1 MVLLLVVILTLI
13 VLSLLI
19 LGIGVIDYK
28 NYINK
33 LAKTNTLEYI
43 EKRIKER
50 QEEIERGIYKGIML
64 ENLLDEME
72 MWQQVRTIKLKMESQ
87 LPTS

>member
-1 MVLLLVVILTLI
+1 MVLLLVVILILF
-13 VLSLLI
+13 VLSFSMF
-19 LGIGVIDYK
+19 GIGVIEYRK
-28 NYINK
+28 YINK

-50 QEEIERGIYKGIML
+50 QEDIERGIYKGIML

-72 MWQQVRTIKLKMESQ
+72 MWQQVRNCKLKMEDEISR
-87 LPTS
+87 

>member
-1 MVLLLVVILTLI
+1 MF
-13 VLSLLI
+13 
-19 LGIGVIDYK
+19 GIGVIEYRK
-28 NYINK
+28 YINK

-50 QEEIERGIYKGIML
+50 QEDIERGIYKGIML

-72 MWQQVRTIKLKMESQ
+72 MWQQVRNRKLKMEDEISR
-87 LPTS
+87 